1 MGGLRWTVGDRRDIE
16 DRRFDPPAVETIADA
31 VDGDQRKDVMT
42 TRAFSV
48 TVRDRHTNAPVDG
61 ASVCVNDV
69 CGTTE
74 ANGRVRLEGISSDWH
89 QVQLAIGKEGYAS
102 HSESINLDPGPPPFG
117 DVDWP
122 DVYLEPQA
130 AAGTGL
136 RIEGDHFLQG
146 DQRWL
151 WKGSTEF
158 RLPERVLAGVDITL
172 ILTDRRDAGANLVR
186 MLAMKANNT
195 GYELNPHAPGY
206 WHAVT
211 DTVGRIGQ
219 AGLYGEWTIFADT
232 KRMMPDPVEQQAF
245 YQQTIETMR
254 QYPWMV
260 VELVNEDKHA
270 TQAINAQ
277 AFRKP
282 EGVLSSH
289 GSGLS
294 DAQPVK
300 PVWDFATYHARR
312 SGGLAKISSNYSAY
326 VFQDTYPTPCPYVP
340 EETIKPEQYGYDSGV
355 ARLMG
360 QSACCAAGGTFHH
373 SAWLEERPFNDGERA
388 CAAAFF
394 AALRDE
400 A

>member
-1 MGGLRWTVGDRRDIE
+1 M
-16 DRRFDPPAVETIADA
+16 
-31 VDGDQRKDVMT
+31 

-48 TVRDRHTNAPVDG
+48 TVRDLNSNAPLEG

-89 QVQLAIGKEGYAS
+89 QVQLAIGKDGYAS
-102 HSESINLDPGPPPFG
+102 YSASINLDPGPPPFG
-117 DVDWP
+117 DIDWT
-122 DVYLEPQA
+122 DCYLEPQA
-130 AAGTGL
+130 STGTGL
-136 RIEGDHFLQG
+136 RIEGDHFMQG
-146 DQRWL
+146 DSRFL
-151 WKGSTEF
+151 IKGSTDF
-158 RLPERVLAGVDITL
+158 RLAECVLRGVDITPL
-172 ILTDRRDAGANLVR
+172 LEDRKAAGANLVR
-186 MLAMKANNT
+186 ILAMKSPNT
-195 GYELNPHAPGY
+195 GWEFNTHSPGY
-206 WHAVT
+206 WEAVIAT
-211 DTVGRIGQ
+211 CTQVGD

-232 KRMMPDPVEQQAF
+232 KKMMPDPIEQQDF
-245 YQQTIETMR
+245 YRQTIETIR
-254 QYPWMV
+254 VFPWML

-282 EGVLSSH
+282 DGVLSSH

-300 PVWDFATYHARR
+300 PLWDYATYHGRR

-326 VFQDTYPTPCPYVP
+326 VFQDTYPTPCPYIP
-340 EETIKPEQYGYDSGV
+340 EETIKPAQYGFDVGV

-373 SAWLEERPFNDGERA
+373 DAWNDARLFTDGERA
-388 CAAAFF
+388 CAEAFY
-394 AALRDE
+394 AALGGD
-400 A
+400 